1 MQRFFLRS
9 FVYLQEL
16 EGETIFMNFQLANLH
31 TQAFGAKQK
40 PENNGFNFG
49 VITPPNA
56 LPTANIYGDAYIPA
70 GNQKPKKIAGGGGM
84 PDSGKVSAFLA
95 LGAILLACLS
105 FLPFIRRH

>member
-1 MQRFFLRS
+1 MN
-9 FVYLQEL
+9 LQP
-16 EGETIFMNFQLANLH
+16 ANLH
-31 TQAFGAKQK
+31 TQAFEAKQA

-49 VITPPNA
+49 VVTPPNA

-70 GNQKPKKIAGGGGM
+70 DNQKPKKITSGGGM
-84 PDSGKVSAFLA
+84 PDSGKVSVYLA